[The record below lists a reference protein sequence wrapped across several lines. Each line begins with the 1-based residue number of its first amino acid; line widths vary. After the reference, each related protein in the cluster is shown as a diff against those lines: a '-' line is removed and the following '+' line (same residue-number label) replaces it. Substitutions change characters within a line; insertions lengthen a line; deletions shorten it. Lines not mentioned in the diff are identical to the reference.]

1 MAEALTHKILCE
13 IAVRWLRRPF
23 SQLGPDCAIALSEV
37 KSGWAGEAPDAI
49 GWRSKGDEFDG
60 SVVVECKVSRS
71 DFLADKKKPHR
82 QSGGI
87 GNWRYY
93 MCPEGLISPA
103 ELPEKWG
110 LLYVNARGHVKVIAG
125 PVLHG
130 KTLDYALMVNSYV
143 SHQLQTN
150 YLREQFVLV
159 RLLNRVGDPHKFNC
173 EIKELSRKNA
183 SLAKSVESYKDR
195 LKTKQ
200 DRYNQRITALKNQLV
215 SVGVEPEEI
224 HSMAWE

>member
-1 MAEALTHKILCE
+1 MAEPLTHNSLCE

-23 SQLGPDCAIALSEV
+23 SQLGPDCAVTLSEV

-93 MCPEGLISPA
+93 MCPEGLISPD

-125 PVLHG
+125 PAVHG
-130 KTLDYALMVNSYV
+130 KSLDYALMVGVYV
-143 SHQLQTN
+143 NHQLETD

-159 RLLNRVGDPHKFNC
+159 RLLNRVGDPHKFNN
-173 EIKELSRKNA
+173 EIKKLNREVS
-183 SLAKSVESYKDR
+183 SLNRQLESHKARAAY
-195 LKTKQ
+195 Q
-200 DRYNQRITALKNQLV
+200 SERYSQRISGLKAQLT
-215 SVGVEPEEI
+215 SAGVEPDNSNAMGFE
-224 HSMAWE
+224 

>member
-1 MAEALTHKILCE
+1 MAEPLTHKILCE

-49 GWRSKGDEFDG
+49 GFRSKGDAFDG

-125 PVLHG
+125 PALNG
-130 KTLDYALMVNSYV
+130 KTLDYALLVNSFA

-159 RLLNRVGDPHKFNC
+159 RLLNRVGDPVKLNDQLR
-173 EIKELSRKNA
+173 ELSRMNA
-183 SLAKSVESYKDR
+183 NLARRLADEKAYIVELGNRYSKRIETLKDQLNSLSVQTANEMGLES
-195 LKTKQ
+195 
-200 DRYNQRITALKNQLV
+200 
-215 SVGVEPEEI
+215 
-224 HSMAWE
+224 

>member
-1 MAEALTHKILCE
+1 MAEPLTHKILCD

-37 KSGWAGEAPDAI
+37 KSGWAGETPDAI

-71 DFLADKKKPHR
+71 DFLTDKKKPHR

-87 GNWRYY
+87 GSWRYY
-93 MCPEGLISPA
+93 MCPEGLISLA

-130 KTLDYALMVNSYV
+130 KTLDYALRVNSYV

-159 RLLNRVGDPHKFNC
+159 RLLNRVGDPVKLNDQLR
-173 EIKELSRKNA
+173 ELSRMNA
-183 SLAKSVESYKDR
+183 NLARR
-195 LKTKQ
+195 LADEKAYAVASGN
-200 DRYNQRITALKNQLV
+200 RYSQRIAALKEQLN
-215 SVGVEPEEI
+215 SAGVQTVNETG
-224 HSMAWE
+224 WE